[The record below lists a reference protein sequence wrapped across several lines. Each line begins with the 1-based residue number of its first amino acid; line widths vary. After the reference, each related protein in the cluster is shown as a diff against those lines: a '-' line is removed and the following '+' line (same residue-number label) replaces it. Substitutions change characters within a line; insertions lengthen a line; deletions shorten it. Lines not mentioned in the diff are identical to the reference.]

1 MLGRSKGSIL
11 ITSLMVFTIV
21 TMTCITCSGLILSNN
36 RIFKLDYEN
45 EVLKQGNLGIIEIV
59 HSNILNEL
67 KNALSNTNNEDEFYN
82 YFTVNNSRNF
92 INKVK
97 DISGSDFSSG
107 EVSITFDEKY
117 SSKEYLH
124 YKILTKYKVNN
135 YDKYARVCFKIKN
148 PWYNSN
154 IENEET
160 NNEDL
165 NEAIEIDNDI
175 NLESNE
181 QDIKIDEKD
190 IVIFYNYEEN

>member
-117 SSKEYLH
+117 SSKEYLN
-124 YKILTKYKVNN
+124 YKIQSK
-135 YDKYARVCFKIKN
+135 
-148 PWYNSN
+148 
-154 IENEET
+154 
-160 NNEDL
+160 
-165 NEAIEIDNDI
+165 
-175 NLESNE
+175 
-181 QDIKIDEKD
+181 
-190 IVIFYNYEEN
+190 